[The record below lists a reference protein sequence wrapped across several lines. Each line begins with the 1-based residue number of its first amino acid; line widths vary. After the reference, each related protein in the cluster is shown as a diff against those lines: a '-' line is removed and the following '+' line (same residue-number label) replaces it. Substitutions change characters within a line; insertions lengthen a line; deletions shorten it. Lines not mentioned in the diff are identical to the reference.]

1 MRRKQKKNTEPK
13 LLIDQIIDRMF
24 SGRGCRVVTDAEV
37 QAAEQEL
44 IDKGL
49 LSAERSKYKVVKK
62 CPSITS
68 RDIAQLRSEG
78 YQDPF
83 ETIYEFHNRV
93 GWPEGFWPNE
103 QEIHE

>member
-24 SGRGCRVVTDAEV
+24 SGRGCREVTSAEL

-49 LSAERSKYKVVKK
+49 LSADE
-62 CPSITS
+62 
-68 RDIAQLRSEG
+68 
-78 YQDPF
+78 DPLEIF
-83 ETIYEFHNRV
+83 YEFHNRI
-93 GWPEGFWPNE
+93 GWPEGFWPKE